1 MSKRKGVIGVNEL
14 YSAVNKVLM
23 EYGDRAQL
31 VANETVMETA
41 NESARK
47 LRQKQEAKYEGQK
60 YAHSWSSM
68 TEHGRLGDT
77 GVAYAKAPYY
87 RLTHLLEHGH
97 IDSHTGER
105 VGQRVHI
112 QPIHDWAVREV
123 VERTIMKL
131 EGIYVPGW

>member
-1 MSKRKGVIGVNEL
+1 MSKRKGVISVNEL
-14 YSAVNKVLM
+14 YSAVNKVLV

-41 NESARK
+41 NESAK
-47 LRQKQEAKYEGQK
+47 MLRQKQMAEERYEGTK
-60 YAHSWSSM
+60 YAHSWTSM

-87 RLTHLLEHGH
+87 RLTHLLENGH
-97 IDSHTGER
+97 IDPRDGKR
-105 VGQRVHI
+105 KGQRVHI
-112 QPIHDWAVREV
+112 RPIHDWAVREV

-131 EGIYVPGW
+131 EGIW

>member
-1 MSKRKGVIGVNEL
+1 MSNRKGVISVNEL
-14 YSAVNKVLM
+14 YSAVNKVLV

-41 NESARK
+41 NESAKMLRRK
-47 LRQKQEAKYEGQK
+47 QDAEPYNGTK

-87 RLTHLLEHGH
+87 RLTHLLENGH
-97 IDSHTGER
+97 LDPRTGKRE
-105 VGQRVHI
+105 VGKRVHI
-112 QPIHDWAVREV
+112 KPIHDWAVREV

-131 EGIYVPGW
+131 EGIY